1 MQESRR
7 VTSRERTVRDILST
21 KERGV
26 GNVDTGA
33 ADYDALPQIQR
44 RLREIAEGEEFDA
57 AGLKDCVRR
66 LLVLD
71 LADSSDAFNRR
82 ETVKMLSDME
92 GYKKAPVK
100 VEGGED
106 SSGTDAEIAKMGK
119 AV

>member
-1 MQESRR
+1 MRESGQRN
-7 VTSRERTVRDILST
+7 SRERTVRDILSGR
-21 KERGV
+21 EGRPV
-26 GNVDTGA
+26 NADTGA
-33 ADYDALPQIQR
+33 AEYDALPEIQR
-44 RLREIAEGEEFDA
+44 RLRGIATSESLDG

-82 ETVKMLSDME
+82 ETIKMLSEME

-106 SSGTDAEIAKMGK
+106 NDATDKALAAMMGK
-119 AV
+119 V